1 MDPNRQLRNPYTFSN
16 LFNLESLMNF
26 QLPQPEDEFDYYANS
41 SHDESTGGQAD
52 RCNGILLEKR
62 KRRNVYSC
70 DEDQNGG
77 YSTYISEERYRAML
91 GEHVHKYKKRH
102 NNNLTSAPSI
112 GNRMSDMKSSLGLK
126 DHKGA
131 HKIETTSN
139 YRIPPTYEMLAASL
153 NLPRLS
159 EIRVEFYLK
168 GTLDLGSLASMMVV
182 DKRFCSRSGAGMG
195 EPKFQYESLQARL
208 KAQSSNNSPQ
218 KFNLKVSD
226 IALDSYS
233 ILEEAAGGIRRS
245 IMLDGGTLQVFYVKV
260 LEKGD
265 TLPKKQKVNDD
276 PSMIEKEQMN
286 KIGKYWVNMVRKDIP
301 KHHRVFIIFHR
312 KQLTDAKRFAKLSTG
327 GKDEGKQIT

>member
-131 HKIETTSN
+131 HKIETTSKFL
-139 YRIPPTYEMLAASL
+139 YDSLTQKLGVTSTKQIFFLILTRIGHFL
-153 NLPRLS
+153 NLL
-159 EIRVEFYLK
+159 I
-168 GTLDLGSLASMMVV
+168 
-182 DKRFCSRSGAGMG
+182 
-195 EPKFQYESLQARL
+195 
-208 KAQSSNNSPQ
+208 
-218 KFNLKVSD
+218 
-226 IALDSYS
+226 S
-233 ILEEAAGGIRRS
+233 ILEMASVTEF
-245 IMLDGGTLQVFYVKV
+245 LQLMKCWP
-260 LEKGD
+260 L
-265 TLPKKQKVNDD
+265 
-276 PSMIEKEQMN
+276 
-286 KIGKYWVNMVRKDIP
+286 
-301 KHHRVFIIFHR
+301 H
-312 KQLTDAKRFAKLSTG
+312 
-327 GKDEGKQIT
+327 